1 MSLSELRRAP
11 LCARNQPLSETGPP
25 SSHSRQSVPQTTVFP
40 QREPA
45 NIPGHPSGPTFPPS
59 PSHLL
64 GPTFASA
71 NSCAPAARIIA
82 IRSKSEQ
89 RISLDKRRGHLT
101 LGVQVRNASRLPK
114 RLPEGTKYVV
124 ESCGPIVRR
133 FVELPNGNRIPLP
146 IRKALTCT
154 CADRDAVS
162 IVPAQTRLPVSVT

>member
-89 RISLDKRRGHLT
+89 RISLDNQWGHLT
-101 LGVQVRNASRLPK
+101 SGVQVRSAFRLPK

-124 ESCGPIVRR
+124 ESCGPFVRR

-146 IRKALTCT
+146 SRKALTCT
-154 CADRDAVS
+154 CADQDAVS
-162 IVPAQTRLPVSVT
+162 IVPAPTRLPMSVT

>member
-64 GPTFASA
+64 GPMSASA

-89 RISLDKRRGHLT
+89 RISLDNQWGHVT
-101 LGVQVRNASRLPK
+101 SGVQVRSAFRLPK

-124 ESCGPIVRR
+124 ESCGPFVRR

-146 IRKALTCT
+146 SRKALTCT
-154 CADRDAVS
+154 CADQDAVS
-162 IVPAQTRLPVSVT
+162 IVPAPTRLPMSVT

>member
-1 MSLSELRRAP
+1 
-11 LCARNQPLSETGPP
+11 
-25 SSHSRQSVPQTTVFP
+25 VFP
-40 QREPA
+40 RREPA

-89 RISLDKRRGHLT
+89 RISLDKRWGYLT